1 MMRMSKGPVRMA
13 AAVTILLA
21 LGALGLAQ
29 RRRTQPSEAPGAIG
43 PNAEF
48 YFIRVQ
54 YTDLARGG
62 RGYGGGFGRGWWM
75 QDWPRAEEHFTE
87 GVKRLT
93 RIDIGPVSYTH
104 LTLPTILR
112 V

>member
-1 MMRMSKGPVRMA
+1 MMRMSKGPVRTA
-13 AAVTILLA
+13 TALTILLA

-54 YTDLARGG
+54 YTALARGG
-62 RGYGGGFGRGWWM
+62 RGYGGGIGRGWGM
-75 QDWPRAEEHFTE
+75 QGRPRSEQHFTE

-93 RIDIGPVSYTH
+93 RIDVGEARTAP
-104 LTLPTILR
+104 LT
-112 V
+112 